1 MKNNFIQDCWN
12 NLEKNSSIPTK
23 LNNVLILDFN
33 EVKKKIIEEDQ
44 NFIKKITKSLFDGD
58 FYILKNAFTKE
69 FMVNLRKKSF
79 ELYKSKPSEFH
90 KIPPA
95 IPFFVSTQ
103 RPGPSG
109 SL

>member
-1 MKNNFIQDCWN
+1 MTNNFIQDCWK
-12 NLEKNSSIPTK
+12 NLEKNNSIPTK

-58 FYILKNAFTKE
+58 FYILKNAFSKE

-79 ELYKSKPSEFH
+79 ALYKSKPSEFH
-90 KIPPA
+90 KMLEGAPDFHRVID
-95 IPFFVSTQ
+95 IEI
-103 RPGPSG
+103 GE
-109 SL
+109 L